1 MKCFFIGVLLICST
15 AVNAEALFPPAF
27 NAVFELYKKGLGIAE
42 TKYQL
47 RHQSQVHFTSNTHLI
62 GFASLFS
69 NDTVIEESVFDVTT
83 PAAIKLKHYQFE
95 QTGEKSK
102 SIVSAI
108 DWQQQKITTTINKQ
122 AAITS
127 TFKQTLWNKHSVL
140 LALMT
145 HANDEKKTL
154 VFNALDKGI
163 VKQYSFR
170 FIGTKEIE
178 LDDDEWKKTA
188 VWQRENS
195 HKKTIFYLDPTE
207 HHIPLKIEEYR
218 NQQLRATL
226 WLTELNWY
234 E

>member
-1 MKCFFIGVLLICST
+1 MKRFFIGVLLICST

-27 NAVFELYKKGLGIAE
+27 NATFELYKSGLAVAE

-47 RHQSQVHFTSNTHLI
+47 RHQSQIHFASSTHLT

-69 NDTVIEESVFDVTT
+69 NDTIIEESIFDATT
-83 PAAIKLKHYQFE
+83 ATAIKLKRYKFK
-95 QTGEKSK
+95 QTGEENKN
-102 SIVSAI
+102 IVSSI

-122 AAITS
+122 AATTS
-127 TFKQTLWNKHSVL
+127 TFKKTLWNKHSVL

-145 HANDEKKTL
+145 HANDEKKALT
-154 VFNALDKGI
+154 FNVLDKGI
-163 VKQYSFR
+163 VKKYSFR
-170 FIGTKEIE
+170 FIGSKEIE
-178 LDDDEWKKTA
+178 LDDEWVKTA
-188 VWQRENS
+188 VWKRENS

-207 HHIPLKIEEYR
+207 HHIPLKIEEYK
-218 NQQLRATL
+218 NQQLRAAL